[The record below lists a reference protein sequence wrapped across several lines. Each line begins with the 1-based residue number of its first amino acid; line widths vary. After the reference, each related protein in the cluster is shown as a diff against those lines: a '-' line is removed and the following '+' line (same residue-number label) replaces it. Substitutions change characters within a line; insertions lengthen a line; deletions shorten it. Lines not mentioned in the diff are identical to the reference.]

1 MRGGTY
7 VLNFYSAVFVDQ
19 LKRGRKTATI
29 RLGDKSGKYER
40 GQVVWVTVGF
50 RHSPREKIFSAVI
63 DDVEVKKLKDLSRR
77 DIEHDNP
84 EFRRLEDERK
94 FLEQIYSRPIL
105 EEDAVTGSDDLDRP
119 TAGLRES
126 NALGD
131 VDRLAVR
138 VSVPRRSGA
147 RREVDACRLQS
158 RWP

>member
-40 GQVVWVTVGF
+40 GQVVWGTAGF
-50 RHSPREKIFSAVI
+50 RHRPHNEP
-63 DDVEVKKLKDLSRR
+63 
-77 DIEHDNP
+77 DNP

-105 EEDAVTGSDDLDRP
+105 EDDTVTVIRFSQI
-119 TAGLRES
+119 TES
-126 NALGD
+126 
-131 VDRLAVR
+131 
-138 VSVPRRSGA
+138 PK
-147 RREVDACRLQS
+147 
-158 RWP
+158 P